1 MSETIGSLIDKLSVV
16 NLKMWN
22 AQDVLYEIRR
32 LSLEQFK
39 EKYQSD
45 EGMKQLYDVFQ
56 KSCNL
61 NFQRNV
67 LIDDIDKKIVEM
79 IKSNHLEEYI
89 QPKWKTY

>member
-1 MSETIGSLIDKLSVV
+1 MSETIGSLVDKLSIV
-16 NLKMWN
+16 NLKMFF

-45 EGMKQLYDVFQ
+45 EGIKQLYDIFQ

-67 LIDDIDKKIVEM
+67 LIDDIDKKIVE
-79 IKSNHLEEYI
+79 IVKSNNLEKYI